1 MLPISF
7 LESERGQSVSRR
19 AVASLA
25 AFFTPLISSSTFE
38 HKFGPG
44 FYTTPSPK
52 YALEYAGLDGV
63 ILILNIFRSQILMQ
77 GFEPNLRLYIQA
89 GSKPKKRT

>member
-1 MLPISF
+1 MLSISF
-7 LESERGQSVSRR
+7 LESERGHPVSRR
-19 AVASLA
+19 AVTSLA
-25 AFFTPLISSSTFE
+25 AFFTLSSSTFE